1 MDLKNWYHIGITI
14 LILDIFWIIFYY
26 YYATVKVYNFC
37 EGKYYRY
44 LGYLWI
50 RKKRGEWY
58 LMIPEEMV
66 EDSVTTKY
74 KIISASW
81 FHKFRK
87 GEKMHIDFAGKY
99 RTEVRLSAKIPVQN
113 YIATSHYL

>member
-1 MDLKNWYHIGITI
+1 MNLTIWHYIGII
-14 LILDIFWIIFYY
+14 IFLLDIVWIVFYY

-37 EGKYYRY
+37 EGKHYRY

-58 LMIPEEMV
+58 LNIPREMV
-66 EDSVTTKY
+66 ENSVTTKY

-87 GEKMHIDFAGKY
+87 GEKMHISFAEKY
-99 RTEVRLSAKIPVQN
+99 RTETRLSAKIYVLN

>member
-1 MDLKNWYHIGITI
+1 MGITL
-14 LILDIFWIIFYY
+14 LILDITWIIFYY
-26 YYATVKVYNFC
+26 YYATVKVYNFY
-37 EGKYYRY
+37 EGKHYQY

-58 LMIPEEMV
+58 LNIPREMV
-66 EDSVTTKY
+66 ENSVTTKY

-87 GEKMHIDFAGKY
+87 GEKMHIDFAGEY
-99 RTEVRLSAKIPVQN
+99 RTEVRLSAKIYVQN
-113 YIATSHYL
+113 YIATIHHF

>member
-1 MDLKNWYHIGITI
+1 MNLTTWHYIGIAI
-14 LILDIFWIIFYY
+14 LTLDIVWIVFFY
-26 YYATVKVYNFC
+26 YYATVKVYNLC
-37 EGKYYRY
+37 EGKHYRY

-58 LMIPEEMV
+58 LTMPVDMV
-66 EDSVTTKY
+66 EHSVTTKY

-87 GEKMHIDFAGKY
+87 GEKMHISFAEKY
-99 RTEVRLSAKIPVQN
+99 RVEVRVSAKIYVQN
-113 YIATSHYL
+113 YIGANHYL

>member
-1 MDLKNWYHIGITI
+1 MLI
-14 LILDIFWIIFYY
+14 LILDIIWIVFYY

-37 EGKYYRY
+37 EGKHYHY

-58 LMIPEEMV
+58 LKIPHDMIEN
-66 EDSVTTKY
+66 SVTTKY
-74 KIISASW
+74 KIVSASW

-87 GEKMHIDFAGKY
+87 GEKMHIDFAGKC
-99 RTEVRLSAKIPVQN
+99 RKEVRVSAKILVQN
-113 YIATSHYL
+113 YIATSGQL

>member
-1 MDLKNWYHIGITI
+1 MNLSIWHYMGITI
-14 LILDIFWIIFYY
+14 LALDFIWIVFYY
-26 YYATVKVYNFC
+26 YYATVKIYNFC
-37 EGKYYRY
+37 EGKHYQY

-58 LMIPEEMV
+58 LTIPEEMI
-66 EDSVTTKY
+66 ENSVTTKY

-87 GEKMHIDFAGKY
+87 GEKMHIDFARMY
-99 RTEVRLSAKIPVQN
+99 RTEVKLSAKILVQN